1 MLAQT
6 IVFDVNETLLD
17 LAALDPLFETHLG
30 SAQWRRAWFSDMLV
44 TAMTLNHIGKY
55 YSFSDIARV
64 CLDDTASVAGARL
77 KQSAIEEILNRMR
90 TLPPHADVI
99 PALEILSRAGLRLVA
114 LTNSAPDTAASQLE
128 SAGLSKYLGGFMTV
142 AEARRLKPA
151 REVYAAAR
159 EWLGTDSG
167 ALMLVAAHTWD
178 LAGAAKAG
186 WKTGFV
192 SRDNRLSNP
201 LYPKPT
207 LADTT
212 LTGLAERIVA

>member
-17 LAALDPLFETHLG
+17 LTALDPLFETHLG
-30 SAQWRRAWFSDMLV
+30 STQWRRAWFSDMLI

-64 CLDDTASVAGARL
+64 CLQDTASAAGTRL
-77 KQSAIEEILNRMR
+77 KQSAVEAILGGMR
-90 TLPPHADVI
+90 TLPPHADVV

-114 LTNSAPDTAASQLE
+114 LTNSAPDIAASQLE
-128 SAGLSKYLGGFMTV
+128 NAGLSKYLDGFMTV

-151 REVYAAAR
+151 QEVYAAAR
-159 EWLGTDSG
+159 EWLGADPTS
-167 ALMLVAAHTWD
+167 LMLVAAHTWD
-178 LAGAAKAG
+178 LAGAAKSG

-192 SRDNRLSNP
+192 SRDNRLPNP

-207 LADTT
+207 LADTS
-212 LTGLAERIVA
+212 LTGLAGGIVG